1 VSVATRAA
9 AGENAGAE
17 AQPHFRRN
25 VLALGADFS
34 TFMIGLAFAAPATL
48 IPAFA
53 ERLGA
58 PNLLIGAIPAL
69 MTAGWML
76 PAIFAANH
84 TQSLARKLPFIL
96 KYTVFERISYPLLG
110 LAAIFLA
117 PTHPTLTL
125 VLMILLLGVMTFSG
139 GLLMPAWLD
148 LVARAVPV
156 TLRGRFFALSTSVG
170 TGLGL
175 GGAAGVAYLLDR
187 FGYPVG
193 YGLCFLA
200 ATVFFALSFAFLAL
214 AREPNSTARASPL
227 PTAAYLRRLPRLV
240 RADPNLARFLGARA
254 LDVTGGMASG
264 FYAVYALKELGAPDS
279 AVGGFTL
286 VLMAAQTVGMLV
298 FGFLADRRGHLIVLT
313 VGALASAGAS
323 LAALG
328 ATSLAIIYVVFAF
341 YGLSIGATNVSGM
354 PIGLEFGPDDERP
367 TYVAITNSSRA
378 PFALLGPLIGG
389 ALADSAGYGAVFG
402 LAAALALAGAAARS
416 GPVIGDGSAI
426 TDQGKDQAR
435 DLVL

>member
-1 VSVATRAA
+1 MTRTA
-9 AGENAGAE
+9 AGGSAKPEMP
-17 AQPHFRRN
+17 PHFRHN
-25 VLALGADFS
+25 VLALGGDFS
-34 TFMIGLAFAAPATL
+34 TFMLGMAFATPATL

-84 TQSLARKLPFIL
+84 TQSLARKLPFIM
-96 KYTVFERISYPLLG
+96 KYTLFERISYPLLG
-110 LAAIFLA
+110 LAAIYLA
-117 PTHPTLTL
+117 PSHPTLTL
-125 VLMILLLGVMTFSG
+125 VLLIVLLGVMTFTG

-148 LVARAVPV
+148 LVAKAVPI
-156 TLRGRFFALSTSVG
+156 TLRGRFFAISTSVG

-175 GGAAGVAYLLDR
+175 GGAAGVSYLLDR
-187 FGYPVG
+187 YGYPVG

-200 ATVFFALSFAFLAL
+200 ATVFFVLSFAFLAL
-214 AREPNSTARASPL
+214 AREPAGTARASPL

-264 FYAVYALKELGAPDS
+264 FYTVYALKELGAPDG
-279 AVGGFTL
+279 AVGAFTL
-286 VLMAAQTVGMLV
+286 VLMAAQTVGMLL
-298 FGFLADRRGHLIVLT
+298 FGVLADRHGHLIVLT
-313 VGALASAGAS
+313 VGALASGAAS
-323 LAALG
+323 LTALG
-328 ATSLAIIYVVFAF
+328 ATSLSVVYVVFVF

-354 PIGLEFGPDDERP
+354 PIGLEFGPEEERP

-389 ALADSAGYGAVFG
+389 ALADTAGYGAVFG
-402 LAAALALAGAAARS
+402 LAAALALAGAAAMRLAVRDPR
-416 GPVIGDGSAI
+416 GKRLAGD
-426 TDQGKDQAR
+426 
-435 DLVL
+435 L

>member
-1 VSVATRAA
+1 MRPRCSRRIAAPDQTGRQRINASAKRARCFHAACVEPSRSWRVPAPSGRGMNGRRPDRVRVRKDGRGPAACDTPGVEAFSEEATVSVATRATA
-9 AGENAGAE
+9 SEGAGPEG
-17 AQPHFRRN
+17 PPGLRRN

-34 TFMIGLAFAAPATL
+34 TFMLGMAFATPATL

-76 PAIFAANH
+76 PAIFAANY
-84 TQSLARKLPFIL
+84 TQSLTRKLPFIL

-110 LAAIFLA
+110 LAAIYLA

-125 VLMILLLGVMTFSG
+125 VLLVLLLGVMTFTG
-139 GLLMPAWLD
+139 GLLTPAWLD

-156 TLRGRFFALSTSVG
+156 TLRGRFFAISTSVG

-175 GGAAGVAYLLDR
+175 GGAAGVSYLLDR
-187 FGYPVG
+187 YGYPVG

-200 ATVFFALSFAFLAL
+200 ATAFFVLSFVFLAL
-214 AREPNSTARASPL
+214 AREPAGPASAGSL

-264 FYAVYALKELGAPDS
+264 FYTVYALKELGAPDS
-279 AVGGFTL
+279 AVGAFTL
-286 VLMAAQTVGMLV
+286 ALMAAQTL
-298 FGFLADRRGHLIVLT
+298 
-313 VGALASAGAS
+313 
-323 LAALG
+323 
-328 ATSLAIIYVVFAF
+328 
-341 YGLSIGATNVSGM
+341 
-354 PIGLEFGPDDERP
+354 
-367 TYVAITNSSRA
+367 
-378 PFALLGPLIGG
+378 
-389 ALADSAGYGAVFG
+389 
-402 LAAALALAGAAARS
+402 
-416 GPVIGDGSAI
+416 
-426 TDQGKDQAR
+426 
-435 DLVL
+435 